1 MFDSSEVHN
10 KITRESREMNV
21 QTTKY
26 GTSWKTPDTS
36 RFTYNNV
43 SMTASD
49 FQSFY
54 CSRQCLDDV
63 IVTPRGKDWCFKM
76 KCFPCDCRKP
86 LCEFYGTCCPDM
98 PSEDSNTVFVD
109 ASPTTNQRLL
119 KSNDNRITH
128 FNTDTSVNVVCDG
141 NDGHYELFKKSCP
154 PNYLDDDV
162 NSKCQNDIS
171 LAELDTDTFLH
182 VTDNITG
189 YIYYNEYC
197 ATCNSVSQFT
207 TWDLLVECMSYMSV
221 FPARTPGELLR
232 LSLASDSGCTTSQWS
247 PIDYAA
253 YSCENSWF
261 TRTVVDTCNV
271 TGEWRVYD
279 ENVARACADTSG
291 LVSRVKVDEDQ
302 MYKNVFCAICNMQ
315 DHLRFDVNCSE
326 QNGDGNRGWDLAPP
340 LPFSILLNFGSGRKL
355 TPQSRNVKQCSDH
368 SHWTSPDNRCFPL
381 QCSPGKILTNGS
393 CATAF
398 SQIRGLLYQIHVH
411 YVPCDLT
418 DMSLKT
424 ENMSH
429 IQQTYLNL
437 FKNQIGR
444 ILSNENFELNISL
457 TVASYDKMFSNW
469 EVQTD
474 EHVNMSLVFYI
485 GWFTTE
491 GLIKT
496 NKEDSRDEIETILVR
511 DLLLSNITVDIDTNT
526 TLTLMPM
533 LYQNRKT
540 TETNYNLTD
549 NNVSSYL
556 SSSIL
561 FTRYFY
567 DVTNKDRQQALI
579 LEPQLNCVFVKF
591 DKTQYLYKRDIT
603 TKPHG
608 SQIILLF
615 SGAIMTFSARAELN
629 MISIDENEDL
639 RTCLDLLN
647 TTNVIYSEIINN
659 SMLRMSLYLLT
670 LICLLLSIVCL
681 AFTLVTYFLFPVLRS
696 VAGKN
701 NMFLSESLLLAQ
713 VSLLGTSHVPETGFL
728 CTFLA
733 ICTHFL
739 WLSMFCWC
747 FTCCFHMFCV
757 FTAKTRSLPST
768 GNSEMT
774 YIIKRIVACSAI
786 PGLTVTGVITTNYAI
801 SEGQFMGYGNTSC
814 FLDSQITLIIT
825 LVAPLCLIL
834 LFNFIFF
841 SITVIKIYNVR
852 KLQTSEFRKDD
863 RNNLYVYVKLSSM
876 TGIFWILSVI
886 SEATDNNPLRFI
898 AIGLNGLQ
906 GVFIFLSYIC
916 NRRVLRLY
924 QKLLGLEKYATT
936 TSTPDRS
943 TIAKALSDVDKHTHE
958 CEDTKTGE

>member
-1 MFDSSEVHN
+1 MS
-10 KITRESREMNV
+10 V

-26 GTSWKTPDTS
+26 GTSWKTPVTS
-36 RFTYNNV
+36 IFTYNNV
-43 SMTASD
+43 SLTASD

-63 IVTPRGKDWCFKM
+63 MVTPRGKDWCFIM
-76 KCFPCDCRKP
+76 QCFPCDCRKP

-109 ASPTTNQRLL
+109 ASPMTNHHWL
-119 KSNDNRITH
+119 KSNVDNRTAH
-128 FNTDTSVNVVCDG
+128 FSTDTSVNVVCDQVNG
-141 NDGHYELFKKSCP
+141 NYYLFKRSCP
-154 PNYLDDDV
+154 SNYTDDDV
-162 NSKCQNDIS
+162 KSKCQNDIS
-171 LAELDTDTFLH
+171 LAELDTGTFLH

-197 ATCNSVSQFT
+197 ATCNSVSQLT
-207 TWDLLVECMSYMSV
+207 AWTLLLECMSYMSV
-221 FPARTPGELLR
+221 YPARTPGELLR
-232 LSLASDSGCTTSQWS
+232 LSSASDSGCRARQRPSTSYKS
-247 PIDYAA
+247 YKCD
-253 YSCENSWF
+253 NSWF

-271 TGEWRVYD
+271 TGEWGVYD
-279 ENVARACADTSG
+279 ENIARACADTSG
-291 LVSRVKVDEDQ
+291 LVSRVKVGGNQ
-302 MYKNVFCAICNMQ
+302 TYKNVFCAICNMQ
-315 DHLRFDVNCSE
+315 NYIPFDVNCSYI
-326 QNGDGNRGWDLAPP
+326 DGGEYGVWWP

-355 TPQSRNVKQCSDH
+355 TPQSRNVEQCSDH
-368 SHWTSPDNRCFPL
+368 SDWTSPDKRCFPL

-393 CATAF
+393 CSTAF
-398 SQIRGLLYQIHVH
+398 SQMRGLLYQIHVH

-418 DMSLKT
+418 EMSLKT

-429 IQQTYLNL
+429 IQQTYFNL

-457 TVASYDKMFSNW
+457 TVASYDKMSSNW

-474 EHVNMSLVFYI
+474 KNVNITPLFNIS
-485 GWFTTE
+485 WFTTD
-491 GLIKT
+491 GLIQS
-496 NKEDSRDEIETILVR
+496 NRPHSRDEIETILVR
-511 DLLLSNITVDIDTNT
+511 DLILSNITVGIGTNT

-533 LYQNRKT
+533 LYQNKKST
-540 TETNYNLTD
+540 NANYNLTD
-549 NNVSSYL
+549 TGVSSYP

-561 FTRYFY
+561 FTRNFNNVLIQRY
-567 DVTNKDRQQALI
+567 RQQALI

-608 SQIILLF
+608 SKITLLF
-615 SGAIMTFSARAELN
+615 SGAIMTISARAELN

-639 RTCLDLLN
+639 RICLDLLN
-647 TTNVIYSEIINN
+647 TTIVIYSEIINN
-659 SMLRMSLYLLT
+659 SMLRMSLYILT

-681 AFTLVTYFLFPVLRS
+681 AFTLVTYFLFPVLRNM
-696 VAGKN
+696 AGKN
-701 NMFLSESLLLAQ
+701 NMFLGGNLLLAQ
-713 VSLLGTSHVPETGFL
+713 VSLLATSHVPETGFL

-757 FTAKTRSLPST
+757 FTAKTRSRPPK

-774 YIIKRIVACSAI
+774 YMIKRIVACSAI

-801 SEGQFMGYGNTSC
+801 SGGQFMGYGNTSC
-814 FLDSQITLIIT
+814 FLDSQTTLIIT
-825 LVAPLCLIL
+825 LVAPLCLIV

-863 RNNLYVYVKLSSM
+863 RNNLYVYIKLSSM

-886 SEATDNNPLRFI
+886 SEATDNDPLRFI

-924 QKLLGLEKYATT
+924 QKLLGLKKNATT
-936 TSTPDRS
+936 TSTPDMS
-943 TIAKALSDVDKHTHE
+943 TIAKALFDGQTYSRM
-958 CEDTKTGE
+958 